1 MSTGST
7 LIELHPANR
16 FYPAQRTYLS
26 PFGIKYAVLVGPHRN
41 EAEFEAKI
49 DELDGLLEIYGLRT
63 DLSDRCEVVLP

>member
-1 MSTGST
+1 M
-7 LIELHPANR
+7 
-16 FYPAQRTYLS
+16 
-26 PFGIKYAVLVGPHRN
+26 LVRPHRN